1 VKKVSV
7 LDDYR
12 ERARGLNFYGGIAN
26 TLPVSELKDEGSTEH
41 RLKKVGLVPS
51 FLRRGDN

>member
-26 TLPVSELKDEGSTEH
+26 SLPVPELKNEGSTEQ
-41 RLKKVGLVPS
+41 RLKKGGLVPS

>member
-26 TLPVSELKDEGSTEH
+26 NLPVPAPKNEDSTEY
-41 RLKKVGLVPS
+41 RSKKGSLVPS
-51 FLRRGDN
+51 FLRRGGN